1 MVLRDRLY
9 TIADLR
15 TIAGLPENA
24 DRSFELL
31 RGVIYAVPT
40 GTPLH
45 AWIILTLGRLIANF
59 VVEHNLGYVF
69 ADSIQYDL
77 PNGDSFIPD
86 VSFVSKQRYPT
97 LPDQFDAAPDLAV
110 EVASPSNSERGLLDK
125 VESYLESGTRR
136 VWVVY
141 PEAKLIDV
149 FRLTPD
155 GSLLKH
161 KYALDSVI
169 DGEDILPGFELAVR
183 DVFPQE

>member
-9 TIADLR
+9 TIADLK
-15 TIAGLPENA
+15 TIAALPENA
-24 DRSFELL
+24 NKSFELL

-45 AWIILTLGRLIANF
+45 AWIIMTLGRLIANF
-59 VVEHNLGYVF
+59 VAEFDLGYVF
-69 ADSIQYDL
+69 ADSVQYDL

-97 LPDQFDAAPDLAV
+97 LPDRFEAAPDLAV

-125 VESYLESGTRR
+125 VESYLESGTHR
-136 VWVVY
+136 VWVLY
-141 PEAKLIDV
+141 PEARLIDV

-161 KYALDSVI
+161 KYTLSGMI
-169 DGEDILPGFELAVR
+169 DGDDILPGFTLAVR
-183 DVFPQE
+183 EVFPKD